1 MNTTINPHT
10 RSKPSEIL
18 QDFIEEMEITQYRLA
33 KDTCIAHATITK
45 LIQGKARITVNIAL
59 RLSIFFGNT
68 PQFWLNVQNTYDLYL
83 LKKEQGEKIY
93 KSVKSFEL
101 AMA

>member
-1 MNTTINPHT
+1 MNTTPHK

-33 KDTCIAHATITK
+33 KDTCIPHATMTK
-45 LIQGKARITVNIAL
+45 LMQGKARITANVAL

-68 PQFWLNVQNTYDLYL
+68 PQFWLNVQNSYDLYL
-83 LKKEQGEKIY
+83 LEKEQGAKIH